1 MKDIRQNLIRVL
13 MKGGIAVIRTDTLY
27 GIVARA
33 NDEQAVGRVY
43 TAKSRNPKKSC
54 IVLLAD
60 EQQAYG
66 TLSTKSITMHGP
78 TSILVNS
85 PLAPEWLRRESDEIA
100 YRLPD
105 LPWLSEV
112 IREVGP
118 IIAPSA
124 NPEGMPPAT
133 TIDEAIDYFGKAVDL
148 YVDNGE
154 VPTSTSPSRLIRQH
168 ADGTLDILR

>member
-1 MKDIRQNLIRVL
+1 MKDMRQKVIRVL
-13 MKGGIAVIRTDTLY
+13 MQGGVAVVRTDTLY
-27 GIVARA
+27 GIIARA
-33 NDEQAVGRVY
+33 NDQQAVERVY

-66 TLSTKSITMHGP
+66 ALSMGATQAEGP
-78 TSILVNS
+78 TSVLVDS
-85 PLAPEWLRRESDEIA
+85 PMAPEWLRRESNEIA

-105 LPWLSEV
+105 VPWLREV

-118 IIAPSA
+118 VIAPSA

-133 TIDEAIDYFGKAVDL
+133 TIDEAMAYFGDAVDV
-148 YVDNGE
+148 YIDEGT
-154 VPTSTSPSRLIRQH
+154 VPADTAPSRLIRLY
-168 ADGTLDILR
+168 ADGTVDILR

>member
-33 NDEQAVGRVY
+33 NDEQAVDRVY
-43 TAKSRNPKKSC
+43 AAKSRDLRKSC

-66 TLSTKSITMHGP
+66 ALSTKSIETHGP
-78 TSILVNS
+78 TSILVDS

-105 LPWLSEV
+105 LPWLREV

-133 TIDEAIDYFGKAVDL
+133 TVDEAIDYFGKAVDL

-154 VPTSTSPSRLIRQH
+154 VPASIPPSRLIRQRP
-168 ADGTLDILR
+168 DGTVDILR